1 MTGVAVDRLKEN
13 FAGEVVRP
21 RDAEYDSLRAVFNGM
36 IDRRPAAIARCTG
49 AGAVGNAAVQLARW
63 AGAEVMATVSDD
75 AKAELATAPGAHHVV
90 RYKEPDAAGVIRR
103 IAPAGIDLI
112 VEVAAGANAELDLAV
127 LRPRGTI
134 SVYANEKADV
144 FMWTCGGAWESMPA
158 TSSSCST
165 RLAGIASRLRRRHQS
180 SDLGRRLRR
189 RRAGRSTAA
198 SFPLE
203 DTAAAHEAVENGA
216 VGKVLIT
223 L

>member
-127 LRPRGTI
+127 LVRAARSP
-134 SVYANEKADV
+134 
-144 FMWTCGGAWESMPA
+144 
-158 TSSSCST
+158 ST
-165 RLAGIASRLRRRHQS
+165 RTRRRTCSCGRAAEHGNQCPLPVRPALHGWLGS
-180 SDLGRRLRR
+180 HRDCAGDINQAISDGAFDVGEQVGLPLHRF
-189 RRAGRSTAA
+189 RSRTRQPHTRPWRMGLWER
-198 SFPLE
+198 F
-203 DTAAAHEAVENGA
+203 
-216 VGKVLIT
+216 
-223 L
+223 